1 MMPLEPTLFHTLVT
15 GRRRVF
21 LNVIFRRWAVC
32 NVVRD
37 DFRVAVA
44 SSETTTRGRFWARFG
59 GVNRALRR
67 APVISTASVSKDGQ
81 VIEMEPSKAD
91 PASNKP
97 LTNLA
102 AAAAKSAP
110 DALILASAEGEIRWA
125 SDATAAVLGWSPTE
139 LLGSSIDTFVPDM
152 VRHEH
157 ASLREQFMV
166 EGESRPM
173 GIGKTLIAQHR
184 DGSEL
189 HVEIGLS
196 HVLIDGEAMVLAAV
210 RDRSEHV
217 RIEQDLQLAR
227 TDLARADERARVAR
241 DLHDT
246 VSQDLYGLGL
256 AVQRAQ
262 RRGLET
268 ADLDAFVDQIDVA
281 IKQLASAIFELREI
295 GGRVWFADQIDHV
308 VALSSRALGFAPS
321 VTKTG
326 DLTTVS
332 RTVGAQIVFV
342 LRELL
347 SNCAKHSK
355 ATNVDVSIR
364 VEQGAI
370 ELMVSDDGVGMTL
383 AIEDVVERSPGYG
396 IAGVVRRA
404 HMCGGTFECI
414 SPLRGRGTM
423 MRWSSPTAAFT
434 SR

>member
-1 MMPLEPTLFHTLVT
+1 M
-15 GRRRVF
+15 
-21 LNVIFRRWAVC
+21 
-32 NVVRD
+32 
-37 DFRVAVA
+37 
-44 SSETTTRGRFWARFG
+44 
-59 GVNRALRR
+59 
-67 APVISTASVSKDGQ
+67 
-81 VIEMEPSKAD
+81 IEMGPSKAD

-217 RIEQDLQLAR
+217 RIEQDLQVAR

-364 VEQGAI
+364 VEQGGI
-370 ELMVSDDGVGMTL
+370 ELIVSDDGVGMTL

-414 SPLRGRGTM
+414 SPLRGRGSM